1 MANQL
6 QPQHIIFIII
16 IIALIVWWIISNR
29 RERAKRE
36 GRRTRRYLD
45 ETGQWIEEELEGA
58 YDTGA
63 DELRHLTNAFV
74 NQGLINVEA
83 SGLDPSDIEG
93 FNILQTNYNAQEYT
107 IVPPGSPE
115 SRVKFVPYNK
125 VSMEGTLG
133 SCPGGAEGFTN
144 VAGSGDGGTSVPEG
158 LQGMSKTD
166 IDSAMSRMDA
176 AREMRD
182 PRSCL
187 PQQALGAM
195 QYDGHDLGDLELYSA
210 GRSVPTFGINFRLKG
225 RNFEN
230 PNIRG
235 DIVPGDFWDGWF
247 QSRFSRS
254 QYIHPGVLA
263 TSTQHDRVRD
273 FEARRQ
279 RRVVQSGKDIIV
291 V

>member
-6 QPQHIIFIII
+6 KTQHIVIIII
-16 IIALIVWWIISNR
+16 IIALILWWIISNQR
-29 RERAKRE
+29 
-36 GRRTRRYLD
+36 GRSKHEAERTRRYLD
-45 ETGQWIEEELEGA
+45 ETGQWVEEEIEGA

-74 NQGLINVEA
+74 NQGIVNTDTL
-83 SGLDPSDIEG
+83 GLDPSTIEG
-93 FNILQTNYNAQEYT
+93 FNHLQTNYNAQQYT
-107 IVPPGSPE
+107 VVPPGSPE
-115 SRVKFVPYNK
+115 SRVKFVPYNQ
-125 VSMEGTLG
+125 VDVQGELG
-133 SCPGGAEGFTN
+133 SCGGTEGFTN
-144 VAGSGDGGTSVPEG
+144 IAGETTGGDQIPDG
-158 LQGMSKTD
+158 LQGMSQAD
-166 IDSAMSRMDA
+166 IDGAMNRMDA

-195 QYDGHDLGDLELYSA
+195 QYGGKDLDDLELYSA
-210 GRSVPTFGINFRLKG
+210 GQSVPTFGINFRLKG

-230 PNIRG
+230 PNVRG

-254 QYIHPGVLA
+254 QYIHPGFLA
-263 TSTQHDRVRD
+263 TNTQHNRVRD